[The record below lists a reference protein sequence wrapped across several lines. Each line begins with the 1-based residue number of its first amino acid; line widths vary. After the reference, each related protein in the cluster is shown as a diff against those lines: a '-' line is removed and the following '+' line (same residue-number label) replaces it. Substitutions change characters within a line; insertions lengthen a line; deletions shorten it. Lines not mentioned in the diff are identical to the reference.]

1 MIHRR
6 TVQSSNNQLENIL
19 RNLMTRQSLTVRDNA
34 TAAYLKDYR
43 EAETQAETQVAVGA
57 EQLHLDS
64 TATFFSNTF
73 IKENRVSSSN

>member
-43 EAETQAETQVAVGA
+43 EAEKTQVAVGA